1 MSIKAVLFD
10 LDGTLLPMDQDVFLK
25 AYLGA
30 LSHKLAPLGYDSKLL
45 VDAIWLGTAAMIK
58 NNGEST
64 NEKVFWKE
72 FCTVFGNKALN
83 DIPIF
88 DDFYHNEF
96 QSVRDV
102 CGFDDAAV
110 DIVRYLK
117 TKEIRVALATN
128 PIFPLVATESRV
140 RWSGL
145 DVNDFEL
152 CTTYENSVHSKPNP
166 EYYRDILRE
175 MDIEPSEALM
185 VGNDVSDDMVAKNI
199 GMKVF
204 LLTNCLINRTN
215 QDISVYPQGDF
226 EQLKSYINSVI

>member
-25 AYLGA
+25 TYLGA
-30 LSHKLAPLGYDSKLL
+30 LASKLAPLGYDPKLL
-45 VDAIWLGTAAMIK
+45 VAAIWQGTGAMIK
-58 NNGEST
+58 NTGEYT

-72 FCTVFGNKALN
+72 FCAVFGDKALN
-83 DIPIF
+83 DIPVF

-96 QSVRDV
+96 QCVRDV
-102 CGFDDAAV
+102 CGFDASAA

-117 TKEIRVALATN
+117 TKDIRVALATN
-128 PIFPLVATESRV
+128 PIFPQIATSSRV
-140 RWSGL
+140 RWAGL
-145 DVNDFEL
+145 DVDDFEL

-175 MDIEPSEALM
+175 MGLESSDALM

-199 GMKVF
+199 GMNVF
-204 LLTNCLINRTN
+204 LLTDCLINRTN
-215 QDISVYPQGDF
+215 QDISEYPRGGF
-226 EQLKSYINSVI
+226 EQLKGYINTVI